1 MILEVIFLQHSFK
14 LLILLLYFF
23 KTMALFACFNQKYSV
38 YYMYMKIKQLIKMI
52 KDDTKKFLKS
62 KDGKNYVK
70 LMKKG
75 VN

>member
-1 MILEVIFLQHSFK
+1 MTKS
-14 LLILLLYFF
+14 LILLIYFF
-23 KTMALFACFNQKYSV
+23 KNVSLFACFV
-38 YYMYMKIKQLIKMI
+38 DFRMLYYMYMKIKQLIKMI
-52 KDDTKKFLKS
+52 KADAKKFLKS

>member
-1 MILEVIFLQHSFK
+1 
-14 LLILLLYFF
+14 
-23 KTMALFACFNQKYSV
+23 MALFACFNQKYSV

-62 KDGKNYVK
+62 KDGKNYIQLIKKNNGIEHLVYV
-70 LMKKG
+70 KG